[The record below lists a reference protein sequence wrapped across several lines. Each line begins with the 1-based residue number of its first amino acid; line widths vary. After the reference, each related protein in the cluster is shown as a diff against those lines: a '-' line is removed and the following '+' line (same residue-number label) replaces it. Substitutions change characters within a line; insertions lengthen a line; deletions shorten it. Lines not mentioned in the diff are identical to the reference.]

1 MTLMYRYTMST
12 DDFLYMMDFMKYIFI
27 GVLLLISTETLTMY
41 IHRRG
46 ILKINKVREMFTKF
60 IKK

>member
-1 MTLMYRYTMST
+1 MTLMYNMST

-27 GVLLLISTETLTMY
+27 GVLLLISIETLILY